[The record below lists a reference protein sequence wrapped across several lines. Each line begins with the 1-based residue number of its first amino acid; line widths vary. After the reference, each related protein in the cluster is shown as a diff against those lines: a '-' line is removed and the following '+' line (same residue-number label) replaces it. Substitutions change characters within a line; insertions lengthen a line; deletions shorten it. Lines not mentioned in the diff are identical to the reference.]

1 MNSNIKQWEHVPV
14 TIFLGPKVDE
24 VWSHTELL
32 TTSELIHTEGS
43 GGMLIGH
50 LIPDP
55 PPHVHHLE
63 LQSMLLLAV
72 VLDLGVHPL
81 HQGVPLHQHVS
92 EGGTSENSH
101 HLKLML

>member
-1 MNSNIKQWEHVPV
+1 MKQRQPV

-32 TTSELIHTEGS
+32 TSSELIHTEGC

-92 EGGTSENSH
+92 EGGTGENSH